1 MARERPAA
9 TSARG
14 VIRNPQVLTQIQQQR
29 REGITPAQTIP
40 QILEES
46 RAAAQV
52 REETA
57 AAEAAAEAQAGIPTP
72 PRRASFVSSGAQ
84 GLNVSNF
91 RVGGSVAV
99 PNPATGRSRRTG
111 PTLLGG

>member
-1 MARERPAA
+1 MARERPTA
-9 TSARG
+9 TSSQG
-14 VIRNPQVLTQIQQQR
+14 VIRNPQVLMQIKEQR
-29 REGITPAQTIP
+29 REGIKPTQSIP

-52 REETA
+52 REEAA
-57 AAEAAAEAQAGIPTP
+57 AAEAAKAAEASIPTP
-72 PRRASFVSSGAQ
+72 PRRASFISSGLS

-91 RVGGSVAV
+91 RVGGAT
-99 PNPATGRSRRTG
+99 PAPTPVTGRSRRTG